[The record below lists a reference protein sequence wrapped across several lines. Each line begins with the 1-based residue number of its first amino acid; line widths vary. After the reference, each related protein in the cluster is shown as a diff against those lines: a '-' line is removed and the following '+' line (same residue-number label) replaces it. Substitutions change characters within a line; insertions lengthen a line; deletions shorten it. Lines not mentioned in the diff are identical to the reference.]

1 MNKSTRELREG
12 LTGRTKENITL
23 ETLREMRLIS
33 NTNRRPRAGLTD
45 ETWQKEFA
53 IQRLYVTP
61 TKEMKLR
68 KPYYSEERMATD
80 EADFGKVYD
89 GPPNWQSYC
98 SFINDIIK
106 ELRSGHHD
114 YCYFIYQILE
124 LERFFPGVLQTKY
137 SDGYWE
143 VWVDYSSRRI
153 GLSA

>member
-68 KPYYSEERMATD
+68 KPYYSEERMATN

-89 GPPNWQSYC
+89 GPTIGSHIVYLLMILSRNCDQGIMIIAIL
-98 SFINDIIK
+98 FI
-106 ELRSGHHD
+106 RS
-114 YCYFIYQILE
+114 
-124 LERFFPGVLQTKY
+124 
-137 SDGYWE
+137 
-143 VWVDYSSRRI
+143 
-153 GLSA
+153 

>member
-68 KPYYSEERMATD
+68 KPYYSEERMATN

-89 GPPNWQSYC
+89 GPTNWQSYC
-98 SFINDIIK
+98 LMILSRNCDQGIMIIAILFI
-106 ELRSGHHD
+106 RS
-114 YCYFIYQILE
+114 QNQS
-124 LERFFPGVLQTKY
+124 V
-137 SDGYWE
+137 
-143 VWVDYSSRRI
+143 SSRVYCRPSILTDI
-153 GLSA
+153 GRYGLIIHLEELA

>member
-68 KPYYSEERMATD
+68 KPYYSEE
-80 EADFGKVYD
+80 
-89 GPPNWQSYC
+89 WQLMRLTLEKFMMDQQIGSHIVRLLMILSRNC
-98 SFINDIIK
+98 DQDIMITVILFI
-106 ELRSGHHD
+106 RS
-114 YCYFIYQILE
+114 
-124 LERFFPGVLQTKY
+124 
-137 SDGYWE
+137 
-143 VWVDYSSRRI
+143 
-153 GLSA
+153 